1 MNEATEALAV
11 AETCL
16 VNADKVITGSGKDLG
31 EVCIALGIFAI
42 AMDEI
47 DYSFSRR
54 GQTRVSVVSNST
66 FIAVLN

>member
-16 VNADKVITGSGKDLG
+16 VNADKVITVFGKDLG

-54 GQTRVSVVSNST
+54 SQTRVSVVSNST